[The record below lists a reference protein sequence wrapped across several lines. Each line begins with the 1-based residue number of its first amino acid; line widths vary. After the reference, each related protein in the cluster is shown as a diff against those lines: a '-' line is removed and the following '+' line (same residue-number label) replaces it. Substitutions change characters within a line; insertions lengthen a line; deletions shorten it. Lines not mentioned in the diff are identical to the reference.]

1 MYIIMHSNLL
11 LELLGVIVLLEIAR
25 SKCQNHSKPLLV
37 YKITIVDDEIPIH
50 CYLNQ
55 LYKSPNRWFSPL
67 YQYPHFT
74 PILHPIFPFIAAYH
88 RPCHVHMTSLP
99 WVGDWQAILSSK
111 LLVQGMVI
119 YGNIPI
125 NPEIQMCSPSI
136 CSINFSHMFTFHYD
150 WRWVISPGH
159 KVVPPHDR

>member
-74 PILHPIFPFIAAYH
+74 PHIPIY
-88 RPCHVHMTSLP
+88 CC
-99 WVGDWQAILSSK
+99 LSST
-111 LLVQGMVI
+111 LPCSHDEPAMSRGLA
-119 YGNIPI
+119 GN
-125 NPEIQMCSPSI
+125 S
-136 CSINFSHMFTFHYD
+136 FL
-150 WRWVISPGH
+150 
-159 KVVPPHDR
+159 